1 MDVVE
6 WEVAGWIE
14 KCEWRVMEGLKER
27 DELEV
32 VGLMAQLEW
41 EVRGGV
47 EERFEWEVMEVVV
60 GWIEHLGWRD
70 GRVAERQ

>member
-1 MDVVE
+1 
-6 WEVAGWIE
+6 
-14 KCEWRVMEGLKER
+14 MEGDGGLKER

-47 EERFEWEVMEVVV
+47 VGLEERFEWEVMEVEV
-60 GWIEHLGWRD
+60 GWIEHLEWRD
-70 GRVAERQ
+70 GRVAESQ